1 MSKKLPVNVLKWV
14 KKLLKFNEDFKKNY
28 NENSNKGYILE
39 VDVVQKI
46 QKIPKICLIFIRIF
60 HS

>member
-1 MSKKLPVNVLKWV
+1 MRTS
-14 KKLLKFNEDFKKNY
+14 KKNY
-28 NENSNKGYILE
+28 DENSNKGYILE